1 MSLNSVPSKVEVMG
15 WNPQS
20 LADYMRR
27 LKLSGCDRLV
37 IKSSINGAQFVQMTA
52 CDLQV
57 FPSLYVPIITKIQ
70 NEINK
75 MDQKKGGFGLKS
87 KAQKY
92 PKQVFVQEELWDSD
106 EFDNDSDHDYESS
119 NQEEGEDSYICALT
133 EPQTTEQEDS
143 DEAYEESCDEP
154 SSADIIKPLQLLG
167 LAKHQDSHYRD
178 PVREPTPAERTSKPP
193 HPHPPRMSHT
203 SQRPFK
209 APAPA
214 SQPNLTID
222 RSKKPGHS
230 GPSQTDLKKSKGS
243 TDRAPG
249 SSTSKTPKPRPPKH
263 IDVANRA
270 DKPVPPVPVELS
282 QVKNSMPGPR
292 KGLDPS
298 WYGGKVTRHQAEAAL
313 REVNKDGAFV
323 VRDSTQG
330 KVEHP
335 YTLMLLKE
343 GRVYN
348 IMIRNQGNSYSLGTG
363 LKNTKSFP
371 GVKEMITHHTHT
383 PLLLIDAT
391 DQSSEAPSQCC
402 LLHPAGL

>member
-20 LADYMRR
+20 LADYIRR

-37 IKSSINGAQFVQMTA
+37 IKSSINGAQFMQMTA

-106 EFDNDSDHDYESS
+106 EFDNDSDHDYEK
-119 NQEEGEDSYICALT
+119 GEDSYICALT
-133 EPQTTEQEDS
+133 EPQTAEQEDS

-154 SSADIIKPLQLLG
+154 SSADIIKPLRLLG

-178 PVREPTPAERTSKPP
+178 PVHEPTPAERTSKPP

-203 SQRPFK
+203 PQRPFK

-214 SQPNLTID
+214 SQPNLPID

-263 IDVANRA
+263 TDVANRA

-282 QVKNSMPGPR
+282 QVKNSIPGPR

-330 KVEHP
+330 AVEHP